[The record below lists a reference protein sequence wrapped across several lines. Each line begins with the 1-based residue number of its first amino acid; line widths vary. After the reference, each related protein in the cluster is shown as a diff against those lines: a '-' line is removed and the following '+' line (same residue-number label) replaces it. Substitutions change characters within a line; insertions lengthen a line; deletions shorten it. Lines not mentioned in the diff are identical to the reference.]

1 MASAARASSISC
13 NAVARL
19 KHLLVSALSFA
30 APSCVKGGLRSAT
43 FAARSISPSK
53 RGTAETSSDVSSA
66 SAARKSPSKDTASSA
81 ASAAS
86 TAAPRDVRD
95 AEDVVLEVLLE
106 VLAPLAKRSTSA
118 DMTSSRVTP
127 AEKSSLVSSSSS
139 SSSSVSAEFRTSSA
153 PRERIRSASAAL
165 SFQSR
170 AARAVV
176 ASSTLSAARSAASA
190 AAPSRAA
197 RARTPR
203 ALCRFASS
211 PATSTGTCRHAAVS
225 AAASAEASAALA
237 SARISASIA
246 SASPPLTPN
255 APLAPASAP
264 TARASARASSSATYP
279 APCGCFLAASNARR
293 TFSRAS
299 FRFTDRPSKMRVRF
313 SMRTRS
319 ASRSCFAGRPLA
331 TPRASE
337 SSIHSVST
345 TNGTPSSRSV
355 SAAFTMPSPS
365 DSAAVSFPGA
375 LTLTMT
381 TNRRSRFFFADFLRA
396 FSLPAETFDPAPS
409 NDSRCSFNRYETS
422 EVTFSRSYVPNE
434 YGLSGQSFS
443 KNRRSDS
450 AST

>member
-1 MASAARASSISC
+1 
-13 NAVARL
+13 
-19 KHLLVSALSFA
+19 
-30 APSCVKGGLRSAT
+30 
-43 FAARSISPSK
+43 
-53 RGTAETSSDVSSA
+53 
-66 SAARKSPSKDTASSA
+66 
-81 ASAAS
+81 
-86 TAAPRDVRD
+86 
-95 AEDVVLEVLLE
+95 
-106 VLAPLAKRSTSA
+106 
-118 DMTSSRVTP
+118 MTSSRVTP
-127 AEKSSLVSSSSS
+127 ASSLVKFASSSSS
-139 SSSSVSAEFRTSSA
+139 RVSPDSKREFSSA
-153 PRERIRSASAAL
+153 GGDRERIRSASAAL

-176 ASSTLSAARSAASA
+176 ASSTLSAARFEKST

-197 RARTPR
+197 RASTPR
-203 ALCRFASS
+203 ARTRFASR
-211 PATSTGTCRHAAVS
+211 PPTSTGTCRHAAVS

-299 FRFTDRPSKMRVRF
+299 FLFTDRPSKMRVLF

-319 ASRSCFAGRPLA
+319 ASRSCFAGRPLF

-337 SSIHSVST
+337 SSIHSVRT

-381 TNRRSRFFFADFLRA
+381 TNRRSRFF
-396 FSLPAETFDPAPS
+396 
-409 NDSRCSFNRYETS
+409 
-422 EVTFSRSYVPNE
+422 
-434 YGLSGQSFS
+434 
-443 KNRRSDS
+443 
-450 AST
+450 